1 MWYSAKND
9 FGKFALKKSKRIAI
23 LALLLALTV
32 ILSVIPIRVS
42 SATLAL
48 TLLPV
53 LVLALTQDFLT
64 GLLGGLVMG
73 VTSLVMAFTVGAG
86 SPTAPIFQNPLVS
99 ILPRL
104 FVPVVAFSVMKGL
117 SALAKRIRRKRS
129 HEGLEAAEPVFE
141 DTPAERAYDGADG
154 AGADGSPD
162 EDGADA
168 DGAPDE
174 ERAGADGA
182 DADGA
187 QSAAGV
193 DAAKKDELPRLL
205 QALTDGVACL
215 AGVLTNTGLVL
226 GMMWALYGGKSVND
240 TLISPE
246 FMTAMLSINFVIE
259 VVLFPLITPPVI
271 YAVRKSTKK

>member
-129 HEGLEAAEPVFE
+129 HEGLAAAEHVSE
-141 DTPAERAYDGADG
+141 DIPAERAYDGADG
-154 AGADGSPD
+154 ACADGSSD
-162 EDGADA
+162 EESAGAD
-168 DGAPDE
+168 
-174 ERAGADGA
+174 RAGA
-182 DADGA
+182 
-187 QSAAGV
+187 

-205 QALTDGVACL
+205 QALIDGVACL

-271 YAVRKSTKK
+271 YAVRKSAKK

>member
-129 HEGLEAAEPVFE
+129 HESLAAAEHVSE
-141 DTPAERAYDGADG
+141 DIPAERAYDGADG
-154 AGADGSPD
+154 AC
-162 EDGADA
+162 A

-174 ERAGADGA
+174 DGAGADGA
-182 DADGA
+182 
-187 QSAAGV
+187 QNAAGA

-226 GMMWALYGGKSVND
+226 GMMWAIYGGKSVND

-271 YAVRKSTKK
+271 YAVRKSAKK

>member
-1 MWYSAKND
+1 M
-9 FGKFALKKSKRIAI
+9 KKSKRIAI

-154 AGADGSPD
+154 A
-162 EDGADA
+162 
-168 DGAPDE
+168 
-174 ERAGADGA
+174 
-182 DADGA
+182 

-205 QALTDGVACL
+205 QALIDGVACL

-271 YAVRKSTKK
+271 YAVRKSARK

>member
-1 MWYSAKND
+1 M
-9 FGKFALKKSKRIAI
+9 KKSKRIAI

-129 HEGLEAAEPVFE
+129 HEGLEAAEHVFE
-141 DTPAERAYDGADG
+141 DIPAERAYDGADG
-154 AGADGSPD
+154 ATADGS
-162 EDGADA
+162 
-168 DGAPDE
+168 PDE
-174 ERAGADGA
+174 ERAGADRAGA
-182 DADGA
+182 
-187 QSAAGV
+187 

-259 VVLFPLITPPVI
+259 VVLFPLITPPII
-271 YAVRKSTKK
+271 YAVRKSAKK

>member
-154 AGADGSPD
+154 SPD
-162 EDGADA
+162 EDGA
-168 DGAPDE
+168 G
-174 ERAGADGA
+174 
-182 DADGA
+182 ADGA
-187 QSAAGV
+187 QSAAGA
-193 DAAKKDELPRLL
+193 DSAKKDELPRLL
-205 QALTDGVACL
+205 QALIDGVACL

-271 YAVRKSTKK
+271 YAVRKSAKK

>member
-154 AGADGSPD
+154 SPDEDGACADGSPD
-162 EDGADA
+162 EDGA
-168 DGAPDE
+168 
-174 ERAGADGA
+174 GADGA
-182 DADGA
+182 GADGA

-226 GMMWALYGGKSVND
+226 GMMWAIYGGKSVND

-271 YAVRKSTKK
+271 YAVRKSAKK

>member
-1 MWYSAKND
+1 M
-9 FGKFALKKSKRIAI
+9 KKSKRIAI

-129 HEGLEAAEPVFE
+129 HEGLATAEPVSE
-141 DTPAERAYDGADG
+141 DIPAERAYDGAC
-154 AGADGSPD
+154 ADGSPD
-162 EDGADA
+162 EDGAGA
-168 DGAPDE
+168 D
-174 ERAGADGA
+174 RAGA
-182 DADGA
+182 
-187 QSAAGV
+187 

-226 GMMWALYGGKSVND
+226 GMMWAIYGGKSVND

-271 YAVRKSTKK
+271 YAVRKSAKK

>member
-154 AGADGSPD
+154 SPD
-162 EDGADA
+162 EDGA
-168 DGAPDE
+168 G
-174 ERAGADGA
+174 
-182 DADGA
+182 ADGA
-187 QSAAGV
+187 QSAAGA
-193 DAAKKDELPRLL
+193 DSAKKDELPRLL
-205 QALTDGVACL
+205 QALIDGVACL

-226 GMMWALYGGKSVND
+226 GMMWAIYGGKSVND

-271 YAVRKSTKK
+271 YAVRKSARK

>member
-1 MWYSAKND
+1 M
-9 FGKFALKKSKRIAI
+9 KKSKRIAI

-154 AGADGSPD
+154 SPD
-162 EDGADA
+162 EDGA
-168 DGAPDE
+168 G
-174 ERAGADGA
+174 
-182 DADGA
+182 ADGA
-187 QSAAGV
+187 QSAAGA
-193 DAAKKDELPRLL
+193 DSAKKDELPRLL
-205 QALTDGVACL
+205 QALIDGVACL

-226 GMMWALYGGKSVND
+226 GMMWAIYGGKSVND

-271 YAVRKSTKK
+271 YAVRKSARK

>member
-129 HEGLEAAEPVFE
+129 HEGLEAAEPVSE
-141 DTPAERAYDGADG
+141 DIPAERAYDGAC
-154 AGADGSPD
+154 ADGSPD
-162 EDGADA
+162 EDGA
-168 DGAPDE
+168 G
-174 ERAGADGA
+174 
-182 DADGA
+182 ADGA
-187 QSAAGV
+187 QSAADA

-271 YAVRKSTKK
+271 YAVRKSAKK

>member
-129 HEGLEAAEPVFE
+129 SEFSAAAEPVSE
-141 DTPAERAYDGADG
+141 DIPAERAYDGADG
-154 AGADGSPD
+154 SPD
-162 EDGADA
+162 EDGA
-168 DGAPDE
+168 G
-174 ERAGADGA
+174 
-182 DADGA
+182 ADGA
-187 QSAAGV
+187 QSAAGA
-193 DAAKKDELPRLL
+193 DSAKKDELPRLL
-205 QALTDGVACL
+205 QALIDGVACL

-226 GMMWALYGGKSVND
+226 GMMWAIYGGKSVND

-271 YAVRKSTKK
+271 YAVRKSAKK

>member
-1 MWYSAKND
+1 M
-9 FGKFALKKSKRIAI
+9 KKSKRIAI

-129 HEGLEAAEPVFE
+129 SEFSAAAEPVSE
-141 DTPAERAYDGADG
+141 DIPAERAYDGAC
-154 AGADGSPD
+154 ADGSPD
-162 EDGADA
+162 EDGA
-168 DGAPDE
+168 
-174 ERAGADGA
+174 GADGA
-182 DADGA
+182 
-187 QSAAGV
+187 QNAAGA

-205 QALTDGVACL
+205 QALIDGVACL

-226 GMMWALYGGKSVND
+226 EMMWALYGGKSVND

-271 YAVRKSTKK
+271 YAVRKSAKK

>member
-154 AGADGSPD
+154 SPD
-162 EDGADA
+162 EDGA
-168 DGAPDE
+168 G
-174 ERAGADGA
+174 
-182 DADGA
+182 ADGA
-187 QSAAGV
+187 QSAAGA

-205 QALTDGVACL
+205 QALIDGVACL

-226 GMMWALYGGKSVND
+226 GMMWAIYGGKSVND

-271 YAVRKSTKK
+271 YAVRKSAKK

>member
-1 MWYSAKND
+1 M
-9 FGKFALKKSKRIAI
+9 KKSKRIAI

-154 AGADGSPD
+154 SPD
-162 EDGADA
+162 EDGA
-168 DGAPDE
+168 G
-174 ERAGADGA
+174 
-182 DADGA
+182 ADGA
-187 QSAAGV
+187 QSAAGA
-193 DAAKKDELPRLL
+193 DSAKKDELPRLL
-205 QALTDGVACL
+205 QALIDGVACL

-271 YAVRKSTKK
+271 YAVRKSARK

>member
-129 HEGLEAAEPVFE
+129 SEFSAAAEHVFE
-141 DTPAERAYDGADG
+141 DIPAERAYAGADG
-154 AGADGSPD
+154 ACADGSPD
-162 EDGADA
+162 EDGA
-168 DGAPDE
+168 G
-174 ERAGADGA
+174 
-182 DADGA
+182 ADGA

-205 QALTDGVACL
+205 QALIDGVACL

-271 YAVRKSTKK
+271 YAVRKSAKK

>member
-129 HEGLEAAEPVFE
+129 HEGLAATEPVSE
-141 DTPAERAYDGADG
+141 DIPAERAYDGADG
-154 AGADGSPD
+154 ATADGSPD
-162 EDGADA
+162 EDGA
-168 DGAPDE
+168 G
-174 ERAGADGA
+174 
-182 DADGA
+182 ADGA

-205 QALTDGVACL
+205 QALIDGVACL

-271 YAVRKSTKK
+271 YAVRKSAKK

>member
-129 HEGLEAAEPVFE
+129 HEGLEAAEPVSE
-141 DTPAERAYDGADG
+141 DIPAERAYDGADG
-154 AGADGSPD
+154 APD
-162 EDGADA
+162 EDGA
-168 DGAPDE
+168 G
-174 ERAGADGA
+174 
-182 DADGA
+182 ADGA

-226 GMMWALYGGKSVND
+226 GMMWAIYGGKSVND

-271 YAVRKSTKK
+271 YAVRKSAKK

>member
-32 ILSVIPIRVS
+32 ILSVISIRVS

-154 AGADGSPD
+154 AGADG
-162 EDGADA
+162 
-168 DGAPDE
+168 APDE
-174 ERAGADGA
+174 ERAG
-182 DADGA
+182 ADGA

-205 QALTDGVACL
+205 QALIDGVACL

-271 YAVRKSTKK
+271 YAVRKSARK

>member
-129 HEGLEAAEPVFE
+129 SEFSAAAEHVFE
-141 DTPAERAYDGADG
+141 DIPAERAYDGADG
-154 AGADGSPD
+154 SPD
-162 EDGADA
+162 EDGA
-168 DGAPDE
+168 G
-174 ERAGADGA
+174 
-182 DADGA
+182 ADGA
-187 QSAAGV
+187 QSAAGA
-193 DAAKKDELPRLL
+193 DSAKKDELPRLL
-205 QALTDGVACL
+205 QALIDGVACL

-226 GMMWALYGGKSVND
+226 GMMWAIYGGKSVND

-271 YAVRKSTKK
+271 YAVRKSAKK

>member
-1 MWYSAKND
+1 M
-9 FGKFALKKSKRIAI
+9 KKSKRIAI

-154 AGADGSPD
+154 SPD
-162 EDGADA
+162 EDGA
-168 DGAPDE
+168 G
-174 ERAGADGA
+174 
-182 DADGA
+182 ADGA
-187 QSAAGV
+187 QSAAGA
-193 DAAKKDELPRLL
+193 DSAKKDELPRLL
-205 QALTDGVACL
+205 QALIDGVACL

-226 GMMWALYGGKSVND
+226 GMMWAIYGGKSVND

-271 YAVRKSTKK
+271 YAVRKSAKK

>member
-129 HEGLEAAEPVFE
+129 SEFSAAAEPVSE
-141 DTPAERAYDGADG
+141 DIPAERAYDGAC
-154 AGADGSPD
+154 ADGSPD
-162 EDGADA
+162 EDGA
-168 DGAPDE
+168 
-174 ERAGADGA
+174 GADGA
-182 DADGA
+182 
-187 QSAAGV
+187 QNAAGA

-226 GMMWALYGGKSVND
+226 GMMWAIYGGKSVND

-271 YAVRKSTKK
+271 YAVRKSAKK

>member
-99 ILPRL
+99 VLPRL

-129 HEGLEAAEPVFE
+129 HEGLEAAEPVSE
-141 DTPAERAYDGADG
+141 DIPAERAYDGADG
-154 AGADGSPD
+154 AGADG
-162 EDGADA
+162 
-168 DGAPDE
+168 
-174 ERAGADGA
+174 
-182 DADGA
+182 A
-187 QSAAGV
+187 QS
-193 DAAKKDELPRLL
+193 AAKKDELPRLL

-271 YAVRKSTKK
+271 YAVRKSAKK

>member
-1 MWYSAKND
+1 M
-9 FGKFALKKSKRIAI
+9 KKSKRIAI

-129 HEGLEAAEPVFE
+129 HEGLEAAEPVSE
-141 DTPAERAYDGADG
+141 DIPAERAYDGAC
-154 AGADGSPD
+154 ADGS
-162 EDGADA
+162 
-168 DGAPDE
+168 PDE
-174 ERAGADGA
+174 ERAGADRAGA
-182 DADGA
+182 
-187 QSAAGV
+187 

-271 YAVRKSTKK
+271 YAVRKSAKK

>member
-1 MWYSAKND
+1 M
-9 FGKFALKKSKRIAI
+9 KKSKRIAI

-154 AGADGSPD
+154 SPD
-162 EDGADA
+162 EDGA
-168 DGAPDE
+168 G
-174 ERAGADGA
+174 
-182 DADGA
+182 ADGA
-187 QSAAGV
+187 QSAAGA
-193 DAAKKDELPRLL
+193 DSAKKDELPRLL
-205 QALTDGVACL
+205 QALIDGVACL

-271 YAVRKSTKK
+271 YAVRKSAKK

>member
-1 MWYSAKND
+1 MKRVSLVFQK
-9 FGKFALKKSKRIAI
+9 ALKTAGITAQIAPATI
-23 LALLLALTV
+23 LAITIMIIKLQFGIFPPSKIIHAAVARPPMRTCP
-32 ILSVIPIRVS
+32 S
-42 SATLAL
+42 
-48 TLLPV
+48 
-53 LVLALTQDFLT
+53 
-64 GLLGGLVMG
+64 
-73 VTSLVMAFTVGAG
+73 
-86 SPTAPIFQNPLVS
+86 APIFQNPLVS

-129 HEGLEAAEPVFE
+129 HEGLAAAEPVSE
-141 DTPAERAYDGADG
+141 DIPAERAYDGADG
-154 AGADGSPD
+154 ATADGSPD
-162 EDGADA
+162 EESAGAD
-168 DGAPDE
+168 
-174 ERAGADGA
+174 RAGA
-182 DADGA
+182 
-187 QSAAGV
+187 

-271 YAVRKSTKK
+271 YAVRKSAKK

>member
-129 HEGLEAAEPVFE
+129 HEGLEAAEPVSE
-141 DTPAERAYDGADG
+141 DIPAERAYDGADG
-154 AGADGSPD
+154 AC
-162 EDGADA
+162 A

-174 ERAGADGA
+174 DGA
-182 DADGA
+182 GADGA

-205 QALTDGVACL
+205 QALIDGVACL

-271 YAVRKSTKK
+271 YAVRKSARK

>member
-86 SPTAPIFQNPLVS
+86 SPTALIFQNPLVS

-154 AGADGSPD
+154 SPD
-162 EDGADA
+162 EDGA
-168 DGAPDE
+168 G
-174 ERAGADGA
+174 
-182 DADGA
+182 ADGA
-187 QSAAGV
+187 QSAAGA
-193 DAAKKDELPRLL
+193 DSAKKDELPRLL
-205 QALTDGVACL
+205 QALIDGVACL

-226 GMMWALYGGKSVND
+226 GMMWAIYGGKSVND

-271 YAVRKSTKK
+271 YAVRKSAKK

>member
-129 HEGLEAAEPVFE
+129 HEGLAAAEPVSE
-141 DTPAERAYDGADG
+141 DIPAERAYDGADG
-154 AGADGSPD
+154 SPD
-162 EDGADA
+162 EDGA
-168 DGAPDE
+168 G
-174 ERAGADGA
+174 
-182 DADGA
+182 ADGA
-187 QSAAGV
+187 QSAAGA

-271 YAVRKSTKK
+271 YAVRKSAKK

>member
-129 HEGLEAAEPVFE
+129 SEFSAAAEPVSE
-141 DTPAERAYDGADG
+141 DIPAERAYDGAD
-154 AGADGSPD
+154 ADGV
-162 EDGADA
+162 
-168 DGAPDE
+168 PDE

-182 DADGA
+182 
-187 QSAAGV
+187 QSAAGA

-226 GMMWALYGGKSVND
+226 GMMWAIYGGKSVND

-271 YAVRKSTKK
+271 YAVRKSAKK

>member
-154 AGADGSPD
+154 SPD
-162 EDGADA
+162 EDGAGA

-174 ERAGADGA
+174 ERAGADGT
-182 DADGA
+182 
-187 QSAAGV
+187 QSAAGA

-205 QALTDGVACL
+205 QALIDGVACL

-226 GMMWALYGGKSVND
+226 EMMWALYGGKSVND

-271 YAVRKSTKK
+271 YAVRKSAKK

>member
-129 HEGLEAAEPVFE
+129 HEGLEAAEPVSE
-141 DTPAERAYDGADG
+141 DIPAERAYDGAC
-154 AGADGSPD
+154 ADGSPD
-162 EDGADA
+162 EDGA
-168 DGAPDE
+168 
-174 ERAGADGA
+174 GADGA
-182 DADGA
+182 GA
-187 QSAAGV
+187 

-271 YAVRKSTKK
+271 YAVRKSAKK

>member
-53 LVLALTQDFLT
+53 LVLSLTQDFLT

-129 HEGLEAAEPVFE
+129 SEFSAAAEPVSE
-141 DTPAERAYDGADG
+141 DIPAERAYDGAC
-154 AGADGSPD
+154 ADGSPD
-162 EDGADA
+162 EDGA
-168 DGAPDE
+168 
-174 ERAGADGA
+174 GADGA
-182 DADGA
+182 
-187 QSAAGV
+187 QNAAGA

-271 YAVRKSTKK
+271 YAVRKSAKK